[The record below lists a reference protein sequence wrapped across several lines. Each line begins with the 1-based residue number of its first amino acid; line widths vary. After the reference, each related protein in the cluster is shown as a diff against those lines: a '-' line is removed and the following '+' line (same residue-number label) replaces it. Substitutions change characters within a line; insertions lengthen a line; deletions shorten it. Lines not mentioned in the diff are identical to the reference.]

1 MKLPAKI
8 HYGVIVMMDLAKYRG
23 KTLVCANLVAR
34 REKISFQFVANLL
47 SRLKRAGLLESK
59 KGGVGGYIL
68 KRAPSEITV
77 KDVINAIDGSI
88 SISPGIAECD
98 SCPFDKGLRSFWQEI
113 EANIENILESTTI
126 AHLLEKVERGGAK

>member
-1 MKLPAKI
+1 
-8 HYGVIVMMDLAKYRG
+8 
-23 KTLVCANLVAR
+23 
-34 REKISFQFVANLL
+34 
-47 SRLKRAGLLESK
+47 
-59 KGGVGGYIL
+59 
-68 KRAPSEITV
+68 V